1 MISCD
6 IASLL
11 YVFAWK
17 EVNHLFWSFLAQLEK
32 EDKIFLNYLCKL
44 CWIFVGMFNKEFSL
58 VMYIKFPKIYP
69 MFVCLRISSMFFSEF
84 LRTFLMLF
92 YWNVDEKRKTVCSSY
107 AVLFFFY
114 NYQLKTIPFCKK
126 IIMTLSKQHTSC
138 IWAAQGFFFIAHLKF
153 KITSSKWQTH
163 RKW

>member
-107 AVLFFFY
+107 AVLFFLQLSTKNHTLLQKD
-114 NYQLKTIPFCKK
+114 NYDVVKTAYELHMSC
-126 IIMTLSKQHTSC
+126 TSF
-138 IWAAQGFFFIAHLKF
+138 FFFIAHLKF

>member
-69 MFVCLRISSMFFSEF
+69 MFVCLRISSMFFLSF
-84 LRTFLMLF
+84 LEHFWCCSIETLMKNEKLYAVLMLF
-92 YWNVDEKRKTVCSSY
+92 C
-107 AVLFFFY
+107 FFY
-114 NYQLKTIPFCKK
+114 KYQLKTIPFCKK

-138 IWAAQGFFFIAHLKF
+138 IWAAQGFFLLLI
-153 KITSSKWQTH
+153 
-163 RKW
+163 